1 MVARTRQIITEAS
14 RRFPVRV
21 RIAVPPD
28 GFGQRLN
35 RMRAWLDENGCTD
48 DGMMTPFWSSG
59 RGRRCCGP
67 SISSTLR
74 LLQRSL
80 HAGAGSGFPLLL
92 TAPSL
97 CG

>member
-48 DGMMTPFWSSG
+48 DGMMTPSG
-59 RGRRCCGP
+59 LHGVVNDAVAAYFLDAALASAFVARWCRRQLPRCC
-67 SISSTLR
+67 
-74 LLQRSL
+74 
-80 HAGAGSGFPLLL
+80 
-92 TAPSL
+92 
-97 CG
+97 